1 MGDTVQATEL
11 ALSATSAS
19 AWLAALGFVVM
30 SSIVA
35 GTMLV
40 AARLFAV
47 RAKNPGP
54 LQNRPYE
61 CGEEPVGETRIQ
73 FHPRYYVVAL
83 FFVLFDV
90 EAAFLFPW
98 ATVLSK
104 IGTQGL
110 VLMAVFMAILMLG
123 WLYALKKE
131 ALRWQ

>member
-1 MGDTVQATEL
+1 MGETLAATGGSQVQT
-11 ALSATSAS
+11 
-19 AWLAALGFVVM
+19 WLAAVGFVLFSMVIAATM
-30 SSIVA
+30 MGVA
-35 GTMLV
+35 K
-40 AARLFAV
+40 LFAV
-47 RAKNPGP
+47 KSKNPGS
-54 LQNRPYE
+54 LRNRPYE

-98 ATVLSK
+98 ALVLSK
-104 IGTQGL
+104 LGVAAL
-110 VLMAVFMAILMLG
+110 VLMGIFMAVLMLG

>member
-1 MGDTVQATEL
+1 MGETL
-11 ALSATSAS
+11 ATSGGS
-19 AWLAALGFVVM
+19 QVQTWLAAVGFVLFSMV
-30 SSIVA
+30 IA
-35 GTMLV
+35 ATMLG
-40 AARLFAV
+40 AAKLFAV
-47 RAKNPGP
+47 KSKKPGA
-54 LQNRPYE
+54 LRDRPYE

-98 ATVLSK
+98 ALVLSK
-104 IGTQGL
+104 LGVAAL
-110 VLMAVFMAILMLG
+110 VLMGIFMAVLMLG